1 MYDNDCVY
9 ERPKDETHAAQHWL
23 YANMPEG
30 HDALKAEALRLQ
42 RTIAALIA
50 IGATT
55 QNRAYQ
61 AYEIAGA
68 QKWAAKMLGL

>member
-1 MYDNDCVY
+1 MKNDDRLY
-9 ERPKDETHAAQHWL
+9 ESEMKEKTATASHWL

-30 HDALKAEALRLQ
+30 HDNLRAEVIRLQ

-61 AYEIAGA
+61 AYEIAG
-68 QKWAAKMLGL
+68 WSD

>member
-1 MYDNDCVY
+1 MKNDDRLY
-9 ERPKDETHAAQHWL
+9 EPAIKETTVGSHWL

-30 HDALKAEALRLQ
+30 HDNLRAEVIRLQ

-50 IGATT
+50 IGVTT

-68 QKWAAKMLGL
+68 LD